1 MIFRFFALYFHGTI
15 IGTGITCKKIP
26 CYMRDS
32 ACRWFTVK
40 KANFLI
46 FAGVKKM
53 QNLDWSMQIS
63 FSWIAEKFSFLLLRL
78 LTVIISLSL
87 ETKKKNYF
95 HCYCETLLSNQ
106 VSRTYKW
113 SKTLCQ
119 INQEILKAWKK

>member
-1 MIFRFFALYFHGTI
+1 
-15 IGTGITCKKIP
+15 
-26 CYMRDS
+26 MRDS

-87 ETKKKNYF
+87 ETKKKIIF
-95 HCYCETLLSNQ
+95 IAIAKHCWVIKLAELISDQ
-106 VSRTYKW
+106 KHFAR
-113 SKTLCQ
+113 
-119 INQEILKAWKK
+119 